1 MIQSVTEETLM
12 TAATIH
18 TEAWQAS
25 HRSFCSEAFVK
36 AHTPLRQKTLFQ
48 EELRGGM
55 ALYML
60 IKDSPVGGCLRQG
73 RPDRKP
79 VYPPGGAE

>member
-48 EELRGGM
+48 E
-55 ALYML
+55 
-60 IKDSPVGGCLRQG
+60 
-73 RPDRKP
+73 
-79 VYPPGGAE
+79 